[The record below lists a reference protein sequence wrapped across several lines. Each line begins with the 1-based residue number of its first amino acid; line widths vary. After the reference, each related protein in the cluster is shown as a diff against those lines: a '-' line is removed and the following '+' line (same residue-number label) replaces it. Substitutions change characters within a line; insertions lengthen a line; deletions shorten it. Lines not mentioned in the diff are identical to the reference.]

1 MSVAGLKLIVMNN
14 HDTTLDSPSTFHP
27 LIKRCLLG
35 TLLLAATACGTTQ
48 GGIVPISKDPV
59 GMRPTAVPALPVE
72 PATEAPFPSQNP
84 FAGAQMFADPNYA
97 SKVDDSIQAS
107 PELANEMSVVKQ
119 QPTALWLDRI
129 AAVDEIPNWLSEAQA
144 QSDAAGVP
152 VVPVFVVY
160 DLPNRDCAAKASNG
174 ELKIE
179 EGGETRYREEYI
191 DVIAAHFRAHPEQR
205 MVVVLEPDSLPNLIS
220 NLGVEKCVV
229 SQEVYVNSIAY
240 AIAQL
245 SLPNVAIYLDAAHAG
260 WLGWEANQRRMGKLV
275 KQVLDKAGGVD
286 RIRGFATNVA
296 NYNALSG
303 DWGRRLE
310 SSNPSPNEIAYVDML
325 RQTLQ
330 DVGITDKAFL
340 VDTSRNG
347 QAEIR
352 SRWGNWCNIRGAGLG
367 ERPTVS
373 PRDGIDAYFWVK
385 PPGDSDGTADPAAV
399 RFDENC
405 ASDDA
410 TPGAPEAG
418 HWFHEYFV
426 ELVQNANPPL

>member
-1 MSVAGLKLIVMNN
+1 MKYQAIKPNPRRTHQTSLRRCALS
-14 HDTTLDSPSTFHP
+14 TLV
-27 LIKRCLLG
+27 
-35 TLLLAATACGTTQ
+35 LAFAACGTTQ
-48 GGIVPISKDPV
+48 GSVVTTSKDPV
-59 GMRPTAVPALPVE
+59 RTRPSAVVALSVE
-72 PATEAPFPSQNP
+72 PATEAPFPAENP
-84 FAGAQMFADPNYA
+84 FAGARMFVDPQYQRKVEA
-97 SKVDDSIQAS
+97 SREAS
-107 PELANEMSVVKQ
+107 PELANEMNLVKQ

-129 AAVDEIPNWLSEAQA
+129 AAVDELPTWLAEAQA

-174 ELKIE
+174 ELQIE
-179 EGGETRYREEYI
+179 EGGEARYREEYI
-191 DVIAAHFRAHPEQR
+191 DVIAQHFAEHPEQR
-205 MVVVLEPDSLPNLIS
+205 VAVVLEPDSLPNLIS

-229 SQEVYVNSIAY
+229 SQQVYINSIAY

-275 KQVLDKAGGVD
+275 KQVLDMAGGVD

-303 DWGRRLE
+303 DWGQRLE
-310 SSNPSPNEIAYVDML
+310 SSNPSSNELTYVDML
-325 RQTLQ
+325 SQTLT
-330 DVGITDKAFL
+330 DVGIVDKAFL

-352 SRWGNWCNIRGAGLG
+352 TRWGNWCNIRGAGLG
-367 ERPTVS
+367 ERPAVA
-373 PRDGIDAYFWVK
+373 PRAGVDAYFWIK
-385 PPGDSDGTADPAAV
+385 PPGDSDGTADPNAA

-418 HWFHEYFV
+418 HWFHDYFV
-426 ELVQNANPPL
+426 ELVRNANPPL